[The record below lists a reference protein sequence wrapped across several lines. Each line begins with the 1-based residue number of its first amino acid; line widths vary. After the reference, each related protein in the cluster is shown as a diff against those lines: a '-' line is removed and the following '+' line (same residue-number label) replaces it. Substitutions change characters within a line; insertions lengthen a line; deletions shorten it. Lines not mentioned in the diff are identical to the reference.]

1 MGKILA
7 GGAGKINLQMIRTEK
22 SREKGL
28 WKEWIWF
35 LSKRAETRREGR
47 RGKIEVHKA
56 MFPFK
61 WRECHLSRHRS
72 FLNIKKS
79 ICAFMSFLP
88 EEPL

>member
-1 MGKILA
+1 
-7 GGAGKINLQMIRTEK
+7 MIRTEK

-56 MFPFK
+56 MCFPLIG
-61 WRECHLSRHRS
+61 ESVICHVIGVS
-72 FLNIKKS
+72 
-79 ICAFMSFLP
+79 
-88 EEPL
+88 